1 MSTERETLLR
11 TSAPSLGALEKEAI
25 LRVLDSGFLGRGQET
40 RLFEQELA
48 TYLNVEDVCCVS
60 SGTAALHLALMAIG
74 LKKGDEVLVPTLT
87 YVASF
92 QAVLVSGAIP
102 QACDVL
108 PNNGLIDLDDA
119 ERRLTARTRAIMPVH
134 YAGYS
139 GDSKRL
145 YDFANAYDLRVIE
158 DAAHAFGSSAYG
170 KFVGAS
176 GDIGCFSF
184 DPIKNITSGEGGAV
198 VSSDP
203 NVYDSVRRMSNL
215 GIDSGGSDFNGNVTG
230 PGWRYHMPDMMAA
243 IGRVQLARFDQEL
256 KPKRQAITASY
267 RKALA
272 DISNIEVLESSST
285 SVAHI
290 NVIKIL
296 GGRRDAVRDAL
307 ALAGFDSRVHYRP
320 NHLQPI
326 FSDGAKR
333 PVAEELYRQL
343 VTLPS
348 SLEIDESHCLEISQI
363 IRSVVE

>member
-1 MSTERETLLR
+1 
-11 TSAPSLGALEKEAI
+11 
-25 LRVLDSGFLGRGQET
+25 
-40 RLFEQELA
+40 
-48 TYLNVEDVCCVS
+48 
-60 SGTAALHLALMAIG
+60 
-74 LKKGDEVLVPTLT
+74 
-87 YVASF
+87 
-92 QAVLVSGAIP
+92 
-102 QACDVL
+102 
-108 PNNGLIDLDDA
+108 
-119 ERRLTARTRAIMPVH
+119 MPVH
-134 YAGYS
+134 YAGFA
-139 GDSKRL
+139 GDLDRL

-158 DAAHAFGSSAYG
+158 DAAHAFGSSVHG

-198 VSSDP
+198 VSADP
-203 NVYDSVRRMSNL
+203 KVYESVRRMSNL
-215 GIDSGGSDFNGNVTG
+215 GIDPNGGDFNGKVTG

-256 KPKRQAITASY
+256 KPKRQAVTTSY

-272 DISNIEVLESSST
+272 DISNIELLESSSA

-290 NVIKIL
+290 NVIKVL

-333 PVAEELYRQL
+333 PVAEELYCQL
-343 VTLPS
+343 ITLPS
-348 SLEIDESHCLEISQI
+348 SLEVEESHCLEISQI
-363 IRSVVE
+363 IRSVVG